1 MNPELWIPLGGMVT
15 GVVSVGAISW
25 AMVRIFQGPV
35 GQALSRRLQ
44 AKSGDADLLS
54 EVLEL
59 RHQLEQ
65 TQQRLTETE
74 ERIDFNERLLARRA
88 EGSPAERST

>member
-1 MNPELWIPLGGMVT
+1 MNPDLWIPLGGMIT
-15 GVVSVGAISW
+15 GVFSVTAISW

-35 GQALSRRLQ
+35 GQALARRLQ
-44 AKSGDADLLS
+44 GKSGDADLLN

-74 ERIDFNERLLARRA
+74 DRIDFNERLLAQRA
-88 EGSPAERST
+88 ESPAERPS